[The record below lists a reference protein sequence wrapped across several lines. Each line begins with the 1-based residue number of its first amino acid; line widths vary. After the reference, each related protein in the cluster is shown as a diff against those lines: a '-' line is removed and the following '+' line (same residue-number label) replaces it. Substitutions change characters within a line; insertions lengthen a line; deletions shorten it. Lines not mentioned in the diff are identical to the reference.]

1 MKNAFLKL
9 AGILILLS
17 QMSCGYKEAK
27 ITSTGT
33 AIILEGHY
41 NGNNLYLKNP
51 VGSDGLGFCIN
62 EILINGN
69 RTSDEVSGEIVEVDL
84 KASGVREGHEIT
96 VEIKH
101 YKGCEPKV
109 LNPDVLK

>member
-9 AGILILLS
+9 AGILILLL

-51 VGSDGLGFCIN
+51 VGSDGLGRWMLRA
-62 EILINGN
+62 EHALAALQRAAVERQG
-69 RTSDEVSGEIVEVDL
+69 SGRVAATREE
-84 KASGVREGHEIT
+84 ATGV
-96 VEIKH
+96 VQ
-101 YKGCEPKV
+101 
-109 LNPDVLK
+109 